1 MVDFDVQVSIF
12 NVFNVRLILLLFR
25 ISLHFHFFH
34 FRTSLQYSTST
45 SQVLYSLLGDK
56 TQLIIQQHLTFVMN
70 YSTNLFILL
79 LPAQWQ
85 QILTLPIAL
94 NKHASPI
101 SFTNTKL
108 FYDYAKN
115 DLDLAASSEMD
126 NFSFGG
132 VFESKNGLLSRPYVS
147 QTLKDMDDKSQLSFL
162 SQIINSVSDSK
173 NAQVVDPLWE
183 QIKLEAKQTL
193 EKEPSAGP
201 QLYTLILS
209 QPSFIVALTSI
220 VSHEIETELIP
231 ATLLQNLFL
240 EMLDPID
247 DTKAI
252 ALDVMKVANRSSSE
266 IDSSA
271 LNAVLFHQGLHA
283 LVCHRLSHRLWL
295 AERTG
300 LAYYIQSTGELAL

>member
-1 MVDFDVQVSIF
+1 
-12 NVFNVRLILLLFR
+12 
-25 ISLHFHFFH
+25 
-34 FRTSLQYSTST
+34 
-45 SQVLYSLLGDK
+45 
-56 TQLIIQQHLTFVMN
+56 MN

-147 QTLKDMDDKSQLSFL
+147 QTLQDMDDKSQLSFL